1 MSKKLYKHG
10 IGVEEKAT
18 TLPKPKKCTA
28 GVQVVVG
35 TAAINTLDNPEDAV
49 NKPILVNEF
58 DEAVEKFGYNDNF
71 DDYTLYQSVFINF
84 KHLSNA
90 PIVLINVLDPAIHR
104 TEMEE
109 KEYPVQNRQCVIDED
124 GILLKE
130 LVVKSAAVELTAGK
144 DYIAS
149 FDTNGHVVITT
160 TSAGS
165 AVNAKTL
172 TVSGY
177 KIDPK
182 KVTENDIIGG
192 YDVDTGAE
200 KGLECIRKVFPRTGI
215 VPGLILAPKW
225 SKNKNVAAALMAKS
239 VSINGLFKAFAIID
253 LDTTK
258 ATKYEDVESLKEEY
272 GIHDENCAALWPMV
286 AINKKKFYYSAVY
299 AARLQQNDRENG
311 DVIDVKSSN
320 QDIGISE
327 AILEDGTEVLLDES
341 QANELN
347 AIGVVTL
354 NNFGGTVF
362 TWGNNTAAYP
372 YTSDPKDRRTGIR
385 RFFSWWGNRFILD
398 YHTRIDDPT
407 NYKKVEAL
415 IDDENILGNSY
426 AAQGKCAGAKI
437 EFDLNKNPLSNI
449 LNGHIEFTQKL
460 APYPNMEYVKNTLEF
475 DPSMIEA
482 EFTNA
487 FGGGDN

>member
-1 MSKKLYKHG
+1 MKKIYKHG
-10 IGVEEKAT
+10 IGIEEKPT
-18 TLPKPKKCTA
+18 QIPKPKACTA
-28 GVQVVVG
+28 GVQVIVG
-35 TAAINTLDNPEDAV
+35 TAAINTLDNPEEAV
-49 NKPILVNEF
+49 NKPIVVKEF
-58 DEAVEKFGYNDNF
+58 DEAVQALGYNDNF
-71 DDYTLYQSVFINF
+71 EDYTLYQSVFINF
-84 KHLSNA
+84 KHFSNA
-90 PIVLINVLDPAIHR
+90 PIVFINVLDPKIHR
-104 TEMEE
+104 TELEE
-109 KEYPVQNRQCVIDED
+109 KEYNVTNRQAIIDED

-130 LVVKSAAVELTAGK
+130 LKVKSAAVDLTEGQ
-144 DYIAS
+144 DYIAA

-160 TSAGS
+160 TSGGA

-200 KGLECIRKVFPRTGI
+200 KGLECIRKVFPRTGL
-215 VPGLILAPKW
+215 VPGLILAPGW
-225 SKNKNVAAALMAKS
+225 SKNKNVAAALMTKTLS
-239 VSINGLFKAFAIID
+239 VNGLFKAFAVID

-258 ATKYEDVESLKEEY
+258 ATKYEDVEALKDEY
-272 GIHDENCAALWPMV
+272 GIDDENCVALWPMA
-286 AINKKKFYYSAVY
+286 AINKKKFAYSAIY
-299 AARLQQNDRENG
+299 AARLQLNDKENG

-320 QDIGISE
+320 QDVGISE

-347 AIGVVTL
+347 AVGVVTL
-354 NNFGGTVF
+354 NNFGGTIY

-372 YTSDPKDRRTGIR
+372 YTSDLKDGRTGIR

-398 YHTRIDDPT
+398 YHTKIDDPT
-407 NYKKVEAL
+407 SYKKVEAL
-415 IDDENILGNSY
+415 VDNENILGNSY
-426 AAQGKCAGAKI
+426 AAQGKCSGAKI
-437 EFDLNKNPLSNI
+437 EFDINKNPITSI
-449 LNGHIEFTQKL
+449 LDGHIEFTQKL

-482 EFTNA
+482 EFTSA